1 MTKYVAA
8 WLRWILPGLLYA
20 WASLGQ
26 VAAQSAQVLTFRTLS
41 SANGLSENSVYCMA
55 QDRRGFLWVGTQD
68 GLSRYDGASF
78 RIFRNDPQRA
88 GSLSSN
94 FIRALA
100 SDQQGQLWVGTG
112 GGGVCRYNPL
122 TDRFRTFQ
130 HDADSSGGLVDNFVW
145 SVFCDRQ
152 GQVWVGTETGLQR
165 FDPRTGRFQ
174 LFRHHLAGPVSAR
187 RNSIRS
193 IAQDRN
199 GRLWV
204 GTGEGRVSFV
214 SVAAGTLEPDSRW
227 PLTSSITA
235 VCPDT
240 RAGLWVGTET
250 DGLGHLPAK
259 VGAPRF
265 FRAAAAQPGSLPDN
279 AVKAIWQDAH
289 GLVWVGTNEGLAR
302 YLPVTESF
310 VTYRHQ
316 LGAAHSLADN
326 RVLTL
331 FQDRSGLLWAGT
343 ESGVSSFET
352 RPGAFITYPISAN
365 SAAPDPVWAV
375 SEDGQGRV
383 WVGTESEGLVCYDS
397 VTKRRVQFRH
407 DPQDPGS
414 LSEDFIRALCFDQ
427 QGRLWVGTQSQ
438 GLDCLE
444 PGATRF
450 THYRHS
456 LTEPNSLSAD
466 FIRSVSSDRQGRLWV
481 GTEAGLTLF
490 EPELSR
496 FTIFR
501 HDPRD
506 PRSLSNNFVRAVLQ
520 DRRGAVW
527 VGTGDG
533 LSRFNPATRQFDNF
547 RADPHDPTGL
557 SSSRV
562 RCIVEDY
569 AGQLWFG
576 TEGGG
581 LCRFDG
587 AGRFTTFRE
596 PQGLPNDVVYGI
608 LEDVHHDLWVST
620 NKGVARFTP
629 ASTQFHTFD
638 VRDGLPHDEFNAGAY
653 HRSQQSGR
661 LYFGGVKGM
670 VTFRPTAVP
679 ANVVPPPVVLTGFR
693 KFNQSVELDTSI
705 TERRSIRLAPR
716 DYFFSLEFAALNYR
730 LPDKNRYAYM
740 LENFDP
746 DWVQAGTRHEATYT
760 NLDPGTYTFRVRAT
774 NNDGLWNPVGTSLVI
789 VVQPP
794 WYGTWWFRIL
804 VSWVVFALLFLA
816 YQLRIR
822 QVLALE
828 RVRHSIARDLHDDMG
843 STLSSI
849 SILSQ
854 IARNHQRQERP
865 EQAAALLEQIG
876 DSSHRMLDA
885 MDDIVWTINPAHDS
899 LEDVMARMRS
909 FASDVLE
916 ARGIDLHF
924 RTDPSVAGLRLS
936 MRARRE
942 FFLLFKEAVNN
953 LAKYAQCRR
962 ATISL
967 TYEQQRLLLIV
978 QDDGVG
984 FNPADPAQGGGNGM
998 TNMRTRADALGG
1010 VLTISTAPGQGTT
1023 MRLSIPLKA

>member
-1 MTKYVAA
+1 MSLSSGSHARAQPAA
-8 WLRWILPGLLYA
+8 GP
-20 WASLGQ
+20 
-26 VAAQSAQVLTFRTLS
+26 TFRTLS
-41 SANGLSENSVYCMA
+41 STNGLSENSVYCLA
-55 QDRRGFLWVGTQD
+55 QDRRGFLWLGTQD
-68 GLSRYDGASF
+68 GLSRYDGTGF
-78 RIFRNDPQRA
+78 RIFRNDPQHL

-100 SDQQGQLWVGTG
+100 PDQQGNLWVGTG
-112 GGGVCRYNPL
+112 GGGLCCYNPL
-122 TDRFRTFQ
+122 TERFRTFQ
-130 HDADSSGGLVDNFVW
+130 QQSDTLGSLIDNFVW

-174 LFRHHLAGPVSAR
+174 LFRHPLAGPVSAR
-187 RNSIRS
+187 RNSIRT
-193 IAQDRN
+193 IAQDRR

-204 GTGEGRVSFV
+204 GTGEGRLSYLNPTT
-214 SVAAGTLEPDSRW
+214 GTLEADARW
-227 PLTSSITA
+227 TSAAAITA
-235 VCPDT
+235 LCPDA
-240 RAGLWVGTET
+240 RGGLWVGTET
-250 DGLGHLPAK
+250 DGLAYLP
-259 VGAPRF
+259 GQGPPRF
-265 FRAAAAQPGSLPDN
+265 FRANAALPDQLPDN
-279 AVKAIWQDAH
+279 GVKAVWLDAQ
-289 GLVWVGTNEGLAR
+289 GLVWVGTSNGLAR
-302 YLPVTESF
+302 YQPVTATF

-316 LGAAHSLADN
+316 LAEPHSLADDV
-326 RVLTL
+326 VLAL

-343 ESGVSSFET
+343 EGGVSSFEA
-352 RPGAFITYPISAN
+352 RPGAFTTYPLSAGPT
-365 SAAPDPVWAV
+365 PDPVWAV
-375 SEDGQGRV
+375 SEDARGWV
-383 WVGTESEGLVCYDS
+383 WVGTESEGLIGYNPA
-397 VTKRRVQFRH
+397 TRQRVQFRH
-407 DPQDPGS
+407 NPQDPGS
-414 LSEDFIRALCFDQ
+414 LSEDFIRALCFDR
-427 QGRLWVGTQSQ
+427 QGRLWIGTQSQ

-450 THYRHS
+450 RHYRHDAGR
-456 LTEPNSLSAD
+456 PASLSTD
-466 FIRSVSSDRQGRLWV
+466 FIRSVSLDRQNRLWV
-481 GTEAGLTLF
+481 GTEAGLNLL
-490 EPELSR
+490 EPGATG

-506 PRSLSNNFVRAVLQ
+506 PRSLSNNFVRAVYQ
-520 DRRGAVW
+520 DRRGTVW

-533 LSRFNPATRQFDNF
+533 LCRYNPATRRFAIFRTDNGNP
-547 RADPHDPTGL
+547 ASL

-562 RCIVEDY
+562 RCILEDHT
-569 AGQLWFG
+569 GQLWLG

-587 AGRFTTFRE
+587 ASRFVTFRE

-608 LEDVHHDLWVST
+608 LEDEHHDLWVST

-629 ASTQFHTFD
+629 PTRRFRTFD

-653 HRSQQSGR
+653 YRGGSGR
-661 LYFGGVKGM
+661 LYFGGIRGLVS
-670 VTFRPTAVP
+670 FRPVSVP
-679 ANVVPPPVVLTGFR
+679 ANTVPPPVVLTGFR
-693 KFNQSVELDTSI
+693 KFNQPVGLDTSI

-716 DYFFSLEFAALNYR
+716 DYFFSLEFAALNFR
-730 LPDKNRYAYM
+730 QPDKNRYAYR

-774 NNDGLWNPVGTSLVI
+774 NNDGVWNSRGTSLVV

-804 VSWVVFALLFLA
+804 ASWVVLALLFLA

-828 RVRHSIARDLHDDMG
+828 RVRHDIARDLHDDMG

-899 LEDVMARMRS
+899 LEDVTARMRS

-924 RTDPSVAGLRLS
+924 RTDPSVAGLKLD

-953 LAKYAQCRR
+953 LAKYARCRQ
-962 ATISL
+962 ATIAL
-967 TYEQQRLLLIV
+967 TYDQARLTLLV
-978 QDDGVG
+978 QDDGIG
-984 FNPADPAQGGGNGM
+984 FDPTDPARGGGNGM
-998 TNMRTRADALGG
+998 TNMRTRAAVLAGE
-1010 VLTISTAPGQGTT
+1010 LTISSVPGHGTSL
-1023 MRLSIPLKA
+1023 RLSIPLPG